1 MNEGKLTRKNI
12 LNEQFEEYRLENTIK
27 SIEAGR
33 AYENTDFKIV
43 VSQSGTKAFVLAI
56 GDAEE
61 EKSVWLYII
70 DWSIPGLNIYRF
82 KTKVVIPDDYNVS
95 KCMAICKDLS

>member
-1 MNEGKLTRKNI
+1 M
-12 LNEQFEEYRLENTIK
+12 
-27 SIEAGR
+27 
-33 AYENTDFKIV
+33 
-43 VSQSGTKAFVLAI
+43 LAI

-82 KTKVVIPDDYNVS
+82 STKVVIPDDYNVS